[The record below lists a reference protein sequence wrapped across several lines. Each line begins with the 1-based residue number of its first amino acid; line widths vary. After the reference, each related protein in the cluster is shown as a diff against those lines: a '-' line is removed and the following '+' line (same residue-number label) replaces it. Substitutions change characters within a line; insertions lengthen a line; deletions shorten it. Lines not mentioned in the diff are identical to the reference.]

1 MSSCRFSELSE
12 IEAFSDSLLG
22 RTELCKVHQLAGAAA
37 GLDYFLN
44 NDTEDACLPLNAT
57 GNQTCSDSCQK
68 DVRRWT
74 RSSMHALNQMAE
86 AHLEV

>member
-44 NDTEDACLPLNAT
+44 NDTDRK
-57 GNQTCSDSCQK
+57 S
-68 DVRRWT
+68 V
-74 RSSMHALNQMAE
+74 
-86 AHLEV
+86 V